1 MINPKDDS
9 YNLFDGDDELFKSY
23 IKDADLYFEYGVG
36 KSTEWVLENT
46 KSKIIAVDSDLNWI
60 NSIKNIE
67 VYKER
72 LKTTWV
78 DLGKL
83 TKWGRPIS
91 YSHRDNFINYINA
104 IWQFDKNPDIV
115 LIDGRFRVA
124 CFLYTLLQ
132 ADKNTVI
139 FFDDYINRPWYH
151 IVEEV
156 IPINKQCG
164 RQGMFQVPKTFNK
177 KLAKDILD
185 KFIYVL
191 D

>member
-36 KSTEWVLENT
+36 KSTEWVLANT

-67 VYKER
+67 SYKER

-78 DLGKL
+78 DLGEL

-156 IPINKQCG
+156 IPINNQCG

>member
-67 VYKER
+67 YYKER
-72 LKTTWV
+72 LKTRWV
-78 DLGKL
+78 DLGEL

-91 YSHRDNFINYINA
+91 YSHRVNFINYINA
-104 IWQFDKNPDIV
+104 IWQFNKKPDIV

-124 CFLYTLLQ
+124 CFLYSLLH

-151 IVEEV
+151 IVEDV

-164 RQGMFQVPKTFNK
+164 RQGVFQVPKLFDK
-177 KLAKDILD
+177 QLAKNILE